1 MTTSSPCATSKT
13 YAVRDYPTVLI
24 IGRDGQIAW
33 SNEQIRPKD
42 RMHNMKAR
50 RAPSRAVYSHKIT
63 IATVAFQKLVES
75 GTSRLRIVVW
85 A

>member
-1 MTTSSPCATSKT
+1 MPPEP
-13 YAVRDYPTVLI
+13 R
-24 IGRDGQIAW
+24 
-33 SNEQIRPKD
+33 
-42 RMHNMKAR
+42 
-50 RAPSRAVYSHKIT
+50 VYSHKIT